1 MNPKVSVIIPTYNRA
16 NLLSRAINSVLSQT
30 FQDFEIIV
38 FDNFSNYNVEEFLKE
53 FNDNRITLLR
63 SDKNVGN
70 VENLLRYSHI
80 NFLQNIW

>member
-1 MNPKVSVIIPTYNRA
+1 MPKVTIAIPTYDRKEYLKECIKSILN
-16 NLLSRAINSVLSQT
+16 QT